1 VVKRFPRESGA
12 SGFRR
17 DEGHQT
23 PGVDCGIS
31 ETTDDVCERMVKI
44 YGNIFRKFLSA
55 GGGEEL
61 FGFWGRLSG
70 KRRVFRF
77 AGFKDGSL
85 IGM

>member
-1 VVKRFPRESGA
+1 
-12 SGFRR
+12 
-17 DEGHQT
+17 
-23 PGVDCGIS
+23 
-31 ETTDDVCERMVKI
+31 MVKI